1 MKQWTNTIAASVL
14 LLFSITLYFL
24 IPYQVDLIE
33 TEKLHMAPSFY
44 PQLVIIS
51 LAAVSLLYLVVSIIQ
66 EKQKQPEIAEEKT
79 EKSDRS
85 MDGDV
90 AAEEREGFFTKT
102 GTRARITI
110 VILLVYVY
118 LFEIMGF
125 FVATPLLL
133 AAMMAH
139 MGNRRIVPFF
149 LVIILTPIIMYI
161 VFEKIMVIILPKG
174 IFF

>member
-1 MKQWTNTIAASVL
+1 
-14 LLFSITLYFL
+14 
-24 IPYQVDLIE
+24 
-33 TEKLHMAPSFY
+33 
-44 PQLVIIS
+44 
-51 LAAVSLLYLVVSIIQ
+51 
-66 EKQKQPEIAEEKT
+66 
-79 EKSDRS
+79 
-85 MDGDV
+85 
-90 AAEEREGFFTKT
+90 
-102 GTRARITI
+102 
-110 VILLVYVY
+110 
-118 LFEIMGF
+118 MGF